1 LAGEG
6 EMTAVVA
13 EDVNEQ
19 KMHEVL
25 KEYQRQRY
33 QRAIEVPAEISDLTV
48 TRNDNLEVS
57 GFVKFAASQ
66 EEAHG
71 AYVDYKHFFCSCM
84 DNFVRK
90 KLCKHII
97 AIVLEAYKRKEIS
110 MLEVLSLLV
119 WRI

>member
-1 LAGEG
+1 
-6 EMTAVVA
+6 MTVVVA

-33 QRAIEVPAEISDLTV
+33 QRAIEVPADISGLTV

-66 EEAHG
+66 EEEPHG
-71 AYVDYKHFFCSCM
+71 AYVDYKHFSCSCM

-110 MLEVLSLLV
+110 MLEALSLLV
-119 WRI
+119 WRV